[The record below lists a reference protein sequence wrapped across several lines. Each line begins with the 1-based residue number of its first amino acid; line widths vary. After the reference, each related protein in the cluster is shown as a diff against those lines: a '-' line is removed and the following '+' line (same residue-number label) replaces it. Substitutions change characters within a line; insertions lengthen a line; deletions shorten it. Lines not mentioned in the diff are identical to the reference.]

1 MKKFQVINIGCDDVR
16 LLFVE
21 TKSMTQEAKSQNLFD
36 IVGVCNENEK
46 IKKEG
51 VGFF

>member
-36 IVGVCNENEK
+36 KRWSDQNDMNDQE
-46 IKKEG
+46 
-51 VGFF
+51 